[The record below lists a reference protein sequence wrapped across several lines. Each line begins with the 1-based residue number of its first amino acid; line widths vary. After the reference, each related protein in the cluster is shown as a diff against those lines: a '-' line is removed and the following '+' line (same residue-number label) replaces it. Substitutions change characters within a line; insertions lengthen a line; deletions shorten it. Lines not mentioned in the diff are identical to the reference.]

1 MPELRGDLAF
11 VGLSALLRFIAGLGA
26 TGRLRVAG
34 ERGEG
39 SLWLDEG
46 HVVGAAFGAQRG
58 AEALSALA
66 GTAGDGR
73 FRLSAEPA
81 PAVREIE
88 APLEDVLQHVA
99 TMDAAF
105 REIRPL
111 LRTHWGVAPPEAV
124 GSRESREA
132 SIVLDRRALDVLLA
146 VNRGHHTVDEI
157 AGAGNLVETAQAL
170 LRLRDQGLVQADG
183 GHGATLGQMPAEG
196 GRAATGGP
204 ARTDGAARPPQESMP
219 RGPVPQEPMLED
231 DAVDVAL
238 TASSPATERRP
249 ADDVVGRFVPSTE
262 WQEVPAGMAVP
273 PGGEYRLEL
282 GGKVYARWPEA
293 VAPAPGHRSR

>member
-11 VGLSALLRFIAGLGA
+11 VGLSALLRFIAGLGV
-26 TGRLRVAG
+26 TGRLQVAG
-34 ERGEG
+34 ERGDG

-46 HVVGAAFGAQRG
+46 HVVGASFGPQRG
-58 AEALSALA
+58 ADALSALA
-66 GTAGDGR
+66 GSAGDGQ
-73 FRLSAEPA
+73 FRLSTEPA

-111 LRTHWGVAPPEAV
+111 LVTRWGVAPPDGA
-124 GSRESREA
+124 GSRATGEA

-146 VNRGHHTVDEI
+146 VNRGRHTVDEI
-157 AGAGNLVETAQAL
+157 AGPGNVVETAHAL
-170 LRLRDQGLVQADG
+170 LRLRDQGLVQDERAQEM
-183 GHGATLGQMPAEG
+183 TEGQMTEGPGQSESGRGTIQEPAPEEEAVAPAPG
-196 GRAATGGP
+196 ASARAA
-204 ARTDGAARPPQESMP
+204 
-219 RGPVPQEPMLED
+219 
-231 DAVDVAL
+231 
-238 TASSPATERRP
+238 ERRP
-249 ADDVVGRFVPSTE
+249 ADDVVERFVPSTE

-293 VAPAPGHRSR
+293 VAPAPPRGSR

>member
-11 VGLSALLRFIAGLGA
+11 VGLSALLRFIAGLGV
-26 TGRLRVAG
+26 TGRLQVAG

-46 HVVGAAFGAQRG
+46 HVVGASFGPQRG

-66 GTAGDGR
+66 GTAGDGQ

-111 LRTHWGVAPPEAV
+111 LVTRWGVAPSEGA
-124 GSRESREA
+124 GGGESREA

-146 VNRGHHTVDEI
+146 VNRGRHTVDEI
-157 AGAGNLVETAQAL
+157 AGAGGLVETAYAL
-170 LRLRDQGLVQADG
+170 LRLRDQGLVQAEG
-183 GHGATLGQMPAEG
+183 GHEGTEAPVPAEDTPAATQGQVPAEG
-196 GRAATGGP
+196 GMAVPRERVTWEP
-204 ARTDGAARPPQESMP
+204 APE
-219 RGPVPQEPMLED
+219 E
-231 DAVDVAL
+231 DAVAPAP
-238 TASSPATERRP
+238 TAAAGTPERRP
-249 ADDVVGRFVPSTE
+249 AEDVVGPFVPSTE
-262 WQEVPAGMAVP
+262 WQEVPAGLAVP

-282 GGKVYARWPEA
+282 GGKVYARWPEP
-293 VAPAPGHRSR
+293 VAPALGRRSR